1 MTPNYVPYLLHIF
14 VRVTYLFL
22 IIMVSGEKNYYF
34 WCKRCYV
41 LFLNVDAATKGQ
53 RRALALV

>member
-22 IIMVSGEKNYYF
+22 IIMVSGKKIITF
-34 WCKRCYV
+34 GVKGVTCC
-41 LFLNVDAATKGQ
+41 FLMLMQPQ
-53 RRALALV
+53 RASAEL